1 MTEPR
6 AYRPAKDESEAAD
19 GLRAEARAGR
29 LDGDAVSAVLKAA
42 GHRVNARREW
52 PAGLT
57 SREVEVLGLLAR
69 GYSNKQIAQRLVITP
84 KTVSNHLQHIYV
96 KIDVSSRAS
105 ATHFA
110 IQRGLVG
117 SFEPA
122 PSPTSR

>member
-6 AYRPAKDESEAAD
+6 AYRAAVPEREAASE
-19 GLRAEARAGR
+19 LRSEVRAGR

-42 GHRVNARREW
+42 GHRVSARREW

-84 KTVSNHLQHIYV
+84 KTVSNHLQHIYS

-110 IQRGLVG
+110 MQH
-117 SFEPA
+117 
-122 PSPTSR
+122 